1 MGRELRAIALRAGVL
16 GVIVACVIGGGVAMA
31 LLSIQ
36 DSRLRAGNSAF
47 DSLIPIAAWSV
58 TVAVCVVAMLWVS
71 VLVVERRAH
80 RLTEPMRQLANR
92 AEEYGSGGFS
102 LDPVRDS
109 DGPAEPLISGVQEI
123 DTVSQILDSN
133 TRSLVRALSSERSF
147 AADAS
152 HQLRTPLAALLMRL
166 EEIMA
171 SEDLAEIR
179 AEAEVA
185 ITQTER
191 LAGVV
196 DDLLHRSRAGHA
208 DGGRSVSVDTV
219 LTQLQRE
226 WGPAFHAEGRE
237 IEVGVERG
245 MIVRS
250 SASAI
255 GQILDTL
262 VENALAHGGGKVQ
275 VTARRSG
282 PSAILEIR
290 DEGPGVPDELAAK
303 VFDRAV
309 TGGSGTGLGL
319 SVARQTAESFGGRLE
334 LTRAKPAVFAL
345 YVSMA
350 SAG

>member
-1 MGRELRAIALRAGVL
+1 MGKELRAVAIRAAILGVL
-16 GVIVACVIGGGVAMA
+16 VAAVSGGAAALVLFSVQDTRLSQGQSPVPALVYVISWLAVIAV
-31 LLSIQ
+31 SI
-36 DSRLRAGNSAF
+36 A
-47 DSLIPIAAWSV
+47 
-58 TVAVCVVAMLWVS
+58 S
-71 VLVVERRAH
+71 VLWACGWVVERRVP
-80 RLTEPMRQLANR
+80 RLTEPMRQLATR
-92 AEEYGSGGFS
+92 AEEYGSGGFV
-102 LDPVRDS
+102 LDPVRDA
-109 DGPAEPLISGVQEI
+109 DGPAAPLISGIQEI
-123 DTVSQILDSN
+123 DTVSRTLDSN

-166 EEIMA
+166 EEIIA
-171 SEDLAEIR
+171 AEDLELIR
-179 AEAEVA
+179 AEGEVA

-226 WGPAFHAEGRE
+226 WRPAFQSAGRD
-237 IEVGVERG
+237 ITVGVERG

-262 VENALAHGGGKVQ
+262 VENSLKHGGGV
-275 VTARRSG
+275 VTVEARRSG
-282 PSAILEIR
+282 PSAVLEVR
-290 DEGPGVPDELAAK
+290 DEGPGVPDDLSVHIFE
-303 VFDRAV
+303 RAV
-309 TGGSGTGLGL
+309 TGGGGTGLGL
-319 SVARQTAESFGGRLE
+319 SVARETAESFGGRLE
-334 LTRAKPAVFAL
+334 LIQARPAVFAL

>member
-1 MGRELRAIALRAGVL
+1 MGRELRALALRAGIL
-16 GVIVACVIGGGVAMA
+16 GVVIACVLGGGVSML
-31 LLSIQ
+31 LLSVQ
-36 DSRLRAGNSAF
+36 DSRLHDGKSALA
-47 DSLIPIAAWSV
+47 SLIPVAAWV
-58 TVAVCVVAMLWVS
+58 GTVAVCLAATVWVS
-71 VLVVERRAH
+71 WFVVERRAH

-92 AEEYGSGGFS
+92 AEEYSSGGFA
-102 LDPVRDS
+102 LDPVRDA
-109 DGPAEPLISGVQEI
+109 DGPAEPLISGLQEI

-133 TRSLVRALSSERSF
+133 TRSLVRALASERSF

-171 SEDLAEIR
+171 SDDVEVIR

-226 WGPAFHAEGRE
+226 WQPAFHAVGRD

-262 VENALAHGGGKVQ
+262 VENSLAHGGGV
-275 VTARRSG
+275 VAVSARRSG
-282 PSAILEIR
+282 PSAVLEVR
-290 DEGPGVPDELAAK
+290 DEGEGVPDELSARI
-303 VFDRAV
+303 FDRAV
-309 TGGSGTGLGL
+309 TGGAGTGLGL

-334 LTRAKPAVFAL
+334 LIQARPATFAL

>member
-1 MGRELRAIALRAGVL
+1 MGRELRALAIRAAAL
-16 GVIVACVIGGGVAMA
+16 GVVVASVVGGAISVV

-36 DSRLRAGNSAF
+36 ESRLDRGESAF
-47 DSLIPIAAWSV
+47 P
-58 TVAVCVVAMLWVS
+58 S
-71 VLVVERRAH
+71 VLLILAWLTSVAISIALMWWFVIHLAERRSR
-80 RLTEPMRQLANR
+80 RLTEPMRRLASR
-92 AEEYGSGGFS
+92 AEEFGGGGFA
-102 LDPVRDS
+102 LDPVRDP
-109 DGPAEPLISGVQEI
+109 DGPSQPLISGLAEI
-123 DTVSQILDSN
+123 DTVSRILDAN

-166 EEIMA
+166 EEIMGTN
-171 SEDLAEIR
+171 DLEVIR
-179 AEAEVA
+179 AEGEVA

-226 WGPAFHAEGRE
+226 WSPAFQAQQRG
-237 IEVGVERG
+237 IEVSVERG

-255 GQILDTL
+255 SQILDTL
-262 VENALAHGGGKVQ
+262 VENSLKHGGGDVR
-275 VTARRSG
+275 VDARRSG
-282 PSAILEIR
+282 PSAILEVR
-290 DEGPGVPDELAAK
+290 DEGPGVPDELSPRI
-303 VFDRAV
+303 FDRAV
-309 TGGSGTGLGL
+309 TGGGGTGLGL
-319 SVARQTAESFGGRLE
+319 AVARETAESFGGRLE
-334 LTRAKPAVFAL
+334 LIQARPAVFAL